1 MYSAVLSLRK
11 SKFSDPKLK
20 TADMVSTR
28 LAFFGHDSADAAIR
42 RRLEAFTEDGIDV
55 TGYMMHRGDPGDLSW
70 ANVDLGQTRD
80 GAFLHRFGSI
90 FSGASIAAKD
100 ADRLL
105 SMDLIYARNL
115 DMLALAFL
123 TKRKLKLE
131 TPVVYE
137 SLDVHRLL
145 SRTDALGRAMRMLEG
160 RLLKRCA
167 ALVVSS
173 PGFIDNHFNRHYP
186 GRPTAY
192 LIENRLVAGADYG
205 PRPSVEMNET
215 RRPLQIGWV
224 GILRC
229 NRSLDLLASV
239 ADELGDRVHIH
250 LHGIPA
256 RNEIPVFEPIIEPRE
271 NMTYHGRYRA
281 PEDLAK
287 IYEKL
292 DVVWAGDFME
302 AGENSVW
309 LLPNRIYEGG
319 YYGVPSIAPEGT
331 QTAAWI
337 HQKAVGLTAAE
348 SLEESLPEL
357 IADLERD
364 RTILTTYR
372 KALLSLPDDVFVQ
385 PPGFLSNIVKG
396 ILGPKFA

>member
-1 MYSAVLSLRK
+1 M
-11 SKFSDPKLK
+11 
-20 TADMVSTR
+20 
-28 LAFFGHDSADAAIR
+28 
-42 RRLEAFTEDGIDV
+42 
-55 TGYMMHRGDPGDLSW
+55 
-70 ANVDLGQTRD
+70 
-80 GAFLHRFGSI
+80 
-90 FSGASIAAKD
+90 
-100 ADRLL
+100 
-105 SMDLIYARNL
+105 
-115 DMLALAFL
+115 
-123 TKRKLKLE
+123 
-131 TPVVYE
+131 
-137 SLDVHRLL
+137 
-145 SRTDALGRAMRMLEG
+145 
-160 RLLKRCA
+160 
-167 ALVVSS
+167 SS
-173 PGFIDNHFNRHYP
+173 PGFIENHCERYYHGQYKAF
-186 GRPTAY
+186 
-192 LIENRLVAGADYG
+192 IVENRLAAGADYG
-205 PRPSVEMNET
+205 PRPDSQIT
-215 RRPLQIGWV
+215 RRDQPLRIGWI
-224 GILRC
+224 GMLRC
-229 NRSLDLLASV
+229 KRSLDLLAGV
-239 ADELGDRVHIH
+239 ADRLGDRVEIH

-302 AGENSVW
+302 AGESSVW

-337 HQKAVGLTAAE
+337 HQKAVGLSAPE

-385 PPGFLSNIVKG
+385 PPGFLSNILKG